1 MSKEST
7 DKILRDFGCT
17 APTAEQREAAEYLAY
32 KAEQIRK
39 GEIKND

>member
-1 MSKEST
+1 MNKEST
-7 DKILRDFGCT
+7 DQILRDFGCT
-17 APTAEQREAAEYLAY
+17 SPTTEQREAAEYLAY